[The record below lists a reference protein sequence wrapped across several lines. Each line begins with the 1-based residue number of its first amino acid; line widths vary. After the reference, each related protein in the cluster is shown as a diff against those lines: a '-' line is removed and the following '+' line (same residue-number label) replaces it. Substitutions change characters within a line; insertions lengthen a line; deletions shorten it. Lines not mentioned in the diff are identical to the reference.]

1 MSKKQDDLDK
11 IDKLVREKI
20 IHCLDNN
27 KTDMLTDLSV
37 AVSYLA
43 KNNVVSEKSK
53 SSVEDNTK
61 KKLADAKKRREG
73 VVEED
78 EEEEF

>member
-1 MSKKQDDLDK
+1 MGKKQDDLDK
-11 IDKLVREKI
+11 IDRLVRDKMIKYLE
-20 IHCLDNN
+20 DN

-53 SSVEDNTK
+53 SSVEDNTA
-61 KKLADAKKRREG
+61 KKLEDAKKRRG
-73 VVEED
+73 GKPIDED
-78 EEEEF
+78 EEEF